1 MILNDKIYNVLKW
14 GIITFIPAMI
24 LLISTLGTI
33 YNFDTEKVILTISA
47 ITTFLGTLLG
57 ISTVNYNKNK

>member
-14 GIITFIPAMI
+14 GILTFIPAVI

-47 ITTFLGTLLG
+47 ITTFLGTLVG

>member
-1 MILNDKIYNVLKW
+1 MVLNDKIYNVLKW

>member
-1 MILNDKIYNVLKW
+1 MVLNDKIYNVLKW
-14 GIITFIPAMI
+14 GIITLVPASI